1 MPVHPQV
8 QQVIDDAA
16 AAGLEELSAFAVDDV
31 RALTAAR
38 ARQRAADAPVLAE
51 TRDLLIPGPAGA
63 IPARL
68 YRPAHAGRGLFVYF
82 HGGGWV
88 IGSLE
93 AADGT
98 CRYLA
103 DTAGVAILSV
113 DYRLAPEHPFPA
125 AVDDCWAATE
135 WAAGHSGELGVDSL
149 RLAVGG
155 DSAGGNLAAVVSLLA
170 RDAGWPELQL
180 QVLVYPATDSH
191 DHFPSMDENA
201 SGYYLT
207 RKDVRWFYEL
217 YGVGSVVEA
226 GDWRVSP
233 LLAPTHRGVPPAVVV
248 TAEFDPLRDEG
259 IAYTNVLRDAGVHVT
274 RLHYDDMIHGFF
286 NMRGQVDAAT
296 DLHKEL
302 GQHLRD
308 ALIG

>member
-1 MPVHPQV
+1 MPVHPQAQDV
-8 QQVIDDAA
+8 LDAVA
-16 AAGLEELSAFAVDDV
+16 AAGITELSAFSVDEV
-31 RALTAAR
+31 RALTAEMSR
-38 ARQRAADAPVLAE
+38 RRAADAPVLAE
-51 TRDLLIPGPAGA
+51 TRDLVIPCPAGD

-68 YRPAHAGRGLFVYF
+68 YRPANAGSGLLVYF

-88 IGSLE
+88 IGSIDT
-93 AADGT
+93 ADGT

-113 DYRLAPEHPFPA
+113 GYRLAPEHPFPA
-125 AVDDCWAATE
+125 AADDCWSATE
-135 WAAGHSGELGVDSL
+135 WAAGHSGELGVDAL
-149 RLAVGG
+149 RLAVAG

-180 QVLVYPATDSH
+180 QVLVYPVVDTH
-191 DHFPSMDENA
+191 YHFPSMDENA
-201 SGYYLT
+201 TGYFLT
-207 RKDVRWFYEL
+207 RNDMLWFAEQ
-217 YGVGSVVEA
+217 YGIGTVVDA

-233 LLAPTHRGVPPAVVV
+233 LLAPTHRGLAPAVVV

-259 IAYTNVLRDAGVHVT
+259 VAYANVLRDAGVHVT
-274 RLHYDDMIHGFF
+274 HLHYDDMIHGFF
-286 NMRGQVDAAT
+286 SMRGQVDAAT

>member
-1 MPVHPQV
+1 MPVHPQA
-8 QQVIDDAA
+8 QLVIDAAA
-16 AAGLEELSAFAVDDV
+16 AAGLTDVSQLSVDEL
-31 RALTAAR
+31 RTLTAAL
-38 ARQRAADAPVLAE
+38 ARRRAAGAPVLAE
-51 TRDLLIPGPAGA
+51 TRDVVIPCRTGD

-68 YRPAHAGRGLFVYF
+68 YRPENAGTGLFVYF

-88 IGSLE
+88 ISSVE
-93 AADGT
+93 SADGT

-170 RDAGWPELQL
+170 RDAGWPELRL
-180 QVLVYPATDSH
+180 QVLVYPAVDAH
-191 DHFPSMDENA
+191 DHFPSLDENA
-201 SGYYLT
+201 TGYMLT
-207 RKDVRWFYEL
+207 RDDLRWFYDQ
-217 YGVGSVVEA
+217 YGVGRVAQSD
-226 GDWRVSP
+226 DWRVSP
-233 LLAPTHRGVPPAVVV
+233 LLAPTHRGLAPAVVV

-259 IAYTNVLRDAGVHVT
+259 RAYANVLRDAGVHVT
-274 RLHYDDMIHGFF
+274 SLHYDDMIHGFF
-286 NMRGQVDAAT
+286 GWRGQVDAAT
-296 DLHKEL
+296 DLHKQL

-308 ALIG
+308 ALGG